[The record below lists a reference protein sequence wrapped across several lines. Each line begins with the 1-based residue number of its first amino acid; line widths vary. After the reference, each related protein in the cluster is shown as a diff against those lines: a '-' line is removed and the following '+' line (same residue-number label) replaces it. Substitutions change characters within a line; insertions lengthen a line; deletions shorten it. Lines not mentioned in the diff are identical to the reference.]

1 MRRALLRELGRAGR
15 ADAWR
20 AASAS
25 QASALA
31 HEHRGVASLA
41 GWRAAAAGARV
52 LQPVLTPP
60 HASLLPPALAVSLHA
75 RWNSAAAPPL
85 PPPVVPEAAHA
96 GGLLADAGGGCA
108 ASEVATIAGESNFG
122 IASLQYM
129 VEWFHVS
136 CDLPW
141 CVAPA
146 SAAVD
151 ATEQVAQVA
160 RHCGLDVDAAHDD
173 PAAHSN
179 ADEEHGEALGAP
191 DRGSGSSQPC
201 EVTTCVR
208 SQLARPEVERLQERM
223 KAQVRYLRR
232 TSVVLARLRRL
243 SGYPRWATPTLL
255 RLSSEKWPSSGRSAW
270 SGSLA
275 SLLALTHVCRRHD
288 CHPVKSFVPMLAQ
301 APLFIS
307 FFLAIQRMAVLP
319 SFETGG
325 TAWFTNLAIADP
337 MYIMPLLSGATFL
350 ATVEV
355 RAWAGLRVVCR

>member
-1 MRRALLRELGRAGR
+1 MRRALLRELGHAGR

-60 HASLLPPALAVSLHA
+60 HGSLLPPALAVSLHA

-85 PPPVVPEAAHA
+85 PPTVVPEAAHT
-96 GGLLADAGGGCA
+96 GSLLADTGGGCD
-108 ASEVATIAGESNFG
+108 ASEVATIAGESNLG

-141 CVAPA
+141 CVAPPC
-146 SAAVD
+146 AAVD
-151 ATEQVAQVA
+151 ATDQVAQVA

-173 PAAHSN
+173 HAAHSI

-191 DRGSGSSQPC
+191 DRGSGSSVPFLC
-201 EVTTCVR
+201 VTLCR
-208 SQLARPEVERLQERM
+208 LAARPARIGAPSGTLEGPGAIPATYFCHARSSDSFFRLCQMGDPDAVSTFQREVAAIYQ
-223 KAQVRYLRR
+223 KCV
-232 TSVVLARLRRL
+232 TSAARHCWRSHVCAAGTTAIPSSRLR
-243 SGYPRWATPTLL
+243 P
-255 RLSSEKWPSSGRSAW
+255 
-270 SGSLA
+270 
-275 SLLALTHVCRRHD
+275 
-288 CHPVKSFVPMLAQ
+288 
-301 APLFIS
+301 
-307 FFLAIQRMAVLP
+307 
-319 SFETGG
+319 
-325 TAWFTNLAIADP
+325 
-337 MYIMPLLSGATFL
+337 
-350 ATVEV
+350 
-355 RAWAGLRVVCR
+355 